1 MKNSQVFIISIPTL
15 SKNICS
21 NYFKFVEGI
30 LDEVRL
36 SMF

>member
-1 MKNSQVFIISIPTL
+1 MKTSQVFIIPIPTL
-15 SKNICS
+15 RKNIYS
-21 NYFKFVEGI
+21 NYSKFVEGI